1 MFNISCNLNILLVRL
16 LQVIKMKTTLTKRGQ
31 TSIPAEIIKH
41 YKLKKGSKLYWLDT
55 GRGIRVIPIPE
66 NVLENAKG
74 IARGE
79 KLLEKLLESRRKDRI
94 NDK

>member
-1 MFNISCNLNILLVRL
+1 
-16 LQVIKMKTTLTKRGQ
+16 MKTTLTKRGQ
-31 TSIPAEIIKH
+31 TSVPAEIIKH

-66 NVLENAKG
+66 NILEDTKG

-79 KLLEKLLESRRKDRI
+79 NLLEKLLESRRKDRE
-94 NDK
+94 DER